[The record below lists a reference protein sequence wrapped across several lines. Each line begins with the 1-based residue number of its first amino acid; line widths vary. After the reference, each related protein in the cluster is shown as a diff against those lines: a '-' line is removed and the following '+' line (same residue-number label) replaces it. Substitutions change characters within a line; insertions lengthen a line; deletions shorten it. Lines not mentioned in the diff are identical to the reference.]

1 MAFFNM
7 YIEQMLAGK
16 VLAALK
22 TPVSV
27 SLVIVHLVFV
37 VGSESQRLPVGRQIA
52 SHGYCIFLVVDGGV
66 KLGEL

>member
-1 MAFFNM
+1 MTFFNM
-7 YIEQMLAGK
+7 YVEQMLAGK

-22 TPVSV
+22 TSVSV

-37 VGSESQRLPVGRQIA
+37 VGSEGQGLPVGRQVA

-66 KLGEL
+66 KLSKL